1 MAFDDPWPPR
11 DRDPLRAVL
20 DAIVR
25 DDGPPAQVS
34 ASVTIFDRPRPPCRP
49 VPDLAPE
56 PDPPTPRPD
65 ALRPEIALPSWRG
78 YDPKA
83 LAGPRPYPWC
93 PTPAAC
99 RVLIRNLGDPDRVPC
114 RCREPGYRGP

>member
-1 MAFDDPWPPR
+1 MSFDRPWQR
-11 DRDPLRAVL
+11 RDPLAAIL
-20 DAIVR
+20 DALAG
-25 DDGPPAQVS
+25 DDAPPAPLP
-34 ASVTIFDRPRPPCRP
+34 ASGAAAHRPQSLGRPLPATG
-49 VPDLAPE
+49 DQ
-56 PDPPTPRPD
+56 PDPPAPRPD